1 MEGPNVDVPSTVITA
16 EPSPPFIAEEIPLIV
31 GEEYRTG
38 LSESDLPPIP
48 IELLQSRWLKISHP
62 QGAAWLMR
70 LNINHNGEPPGGV
83 ISENYHR
90 LNKIP
95 DRWGPLQVYN
105 KGGKKS
111 AVSREAEKEL
121 KRTSL
126 RPKQPREKDFNGN
139 GFHEAQT
146 KYNELMKETVN
157 DFKVGIEMAGTV
169 SSGQGGEYIP
179 PALSQG
185 GLGHYIYHVS
195 SHASGYLDPG
205 PPKPDELINTGNSES
220 TIYLYCG
227 DGGLDSSFGG
237 THHSQGGLVPQ
248 HTHLTREQWVKKWV
262 YGVISHGFN
271 IDPEPSADFELW
283 EREKIDRNKPVKED
297 TGGSSGSRRA
307 GGNSKRKSKRRI
319 SKKRKSKRKSKKR

>member
-1 MEGPNVDVPSTVITA
+1 MEGPNVDVPNVDVPSVITA
-16 EPSPPFIAEEIPLIV
+16 EPSPPFIAEHIPLIV

-62 QGAAWLMR
+62 QGAGWLMR
-70 LNINHNGEPPGGV
+70 LNRNHNGEPPGGV

-90 LNKIP
+90 LNQIP

-111 AVSREAEKEL
+111 ASAASRAAEKEWAL
-121 KRTSL
+121 TL

-139 GFHEAQT
+139 GFHEAQA

-157 DFKVGIEMAGTV
+157 DFKVGIELAGTV

-195 SHASGYLDPG
+195 SPDSGYLDPG
-205 PPKPDELINTGNSES
+205 PPGPDELITTGNSES

-237 THHSQGGLVPQ
+237 THDSHVPQ

-297 TGGSSGSRRA
+297 TGGSSGPSGSSR
-307 GGNSKRKSKRRI
+307 GGGKSKRR
-319 SKKRKSKRKSKKR
+319 SKRKSKRKSKKR